1 MKKRSKAKLIAIV
14 AFATVLKSASTWA
27 DDVHAVPLMASASDP
42 VLQGFVRVVNR
53 SGEAGEVTI
62 EAVDDAGMRYGP
74 ISLALAANQTTH
86 FNSEDLEYG
95 NTDKGLP
102 HGLGLGEGQWR
113 LELRSSL
120 DFDVLSYMR
129 HRGDGYLTSLHDL
142 TPEVDG
148 AHYAAFF
155 NPASNDRQQSLLRLT
170 NPSNEAAQVE
180 ISGLDDRGGS
190 PGTSV
195 ALTLAPHSSRM
206 LTATDL
212 ESGSAPGLSGAL
224 GDGTGKWRLRVRS
237 DSALRVMSLL
247 RSPTGHL
254 SNLSSVP
261 PPIVAGDLKAYR
273 VFWFPIPTLPIGGQV
288 GNEGF
293 VRVIN
298 HSDREGMVEIR
309 AHGLFPSMFYP
320 RRIGLYPPGFGQ
332 FGEVATIELSVGAGS
347 VVHFNS
353 QDLIDGNASKGL
365 PIGVGRSATMWQL
378 QLRSDLD
385 IEVLSYLRTSDG
397 FVTSMHD
404 LAPQAGQVH
413 EVATLNPA
421 SNWRQRSLLALFNSR
436 DDGANV
442 KIAGVDD
449 QGASPGSPVEFGLG
463 EKEALLLWAEDLE
476 VGRREYRHAGYQF
489 EWYRGVFGALGDG
502 AGKWRLQVES
512 DVPIQVM
519 SLMLSPTGHV
529 TNLSSAPGVA
539 MLDADPPLPSNPA
552 VPSPGTAG
560 IDIPDAN
567 LRRIVE
573 AVLGKAEGAS
583 ITPAEMAT
591 LTELDVGA
599 SSWIDSEGYALDVGD
614 LTGLEAAVNLERLY
628 LPSASAENL
637 MPLAALTNLR
647 VFSAESSEVED
658 ISPLSDLS
666 NLEVLNL
673 ADSYVEDISA
683 LAGLGNLAVLN
694 LRYTDVTDLSPLAG
708 LAKLRVVDVARLAGG
723 FEFDHVDGRDFSWL
737 ANLTALVELTATAA
751 DVTPWVAGLPRLR
764 KLEADLTDFAALSH
778 LTDLEVL
785 KTGAGIDLSPLSALT
800 DLRVVGLYGGV
811 SGDLA
816 PLSALSNLVEIEL
829 SPERID
835 LDQYVGQIEDV
846 SALSGLTR
854 LAKVWLGNNRIQDLA
869 PLVANPGLSRDDLVY
884 VPRNPLTEESINQHV
899 VALQNRGVIVH
910 FRPTVQ

>member
-14 AFATVLKSASTWA
+14 AFTTVLKSASTWA

-62 EAVDDAGMRYGP
+62 EAVDDVGMRYGP
-74 ISLALAANQTTH
+74 ISLALAAHQTTH

-180 ISGLDDRGGS
+180 ISGLDDRGES

-195 ALTLAPHSSRM
+195 TLTLDPNASRM
-206 LTATDL
+206 LSATDL
-212 ESGSAPGLSGAL
+212 ESGSAAGLSGAL

-237 DSALRVMSLL
+237 DSLLRVMSLL

-273 VFWFPIPTLPIGGQV
+273 VLWFPVPTLSTGDQV

-298 HSDREGMVEIR
+298 HSDREGTVEIR
-309 AHGLFPSMFYP
+309 ARGLFPSYLHP
-320 RRIGLYPPGFGQ
+320 SRIGLYPRGVGRFGAIARA
-332 FGEVATIELSVGAGS
+332 VELSVGAGS

-353 QDLIDGNASKGL
+353 LDLIDGNASKGL
-365 PIGVGRSATMWQL
+365 PVGVGGGAALWQL
-378 QLRSDLD
+378 QLSSDLD

-404 LAPQAGQVH
+404 LAPQAGHIHQV
-413 EVATLNPA
+413 VTLNPA
-421 SNWRQRSLLALFNSR
+421 SNWRQRSLLALFNPR
-436 DDGANV
+436 DDGASV
-442 KIAGVDD
+442 RITGVDD
-449 QGASPGSPVEFGLG
+449 RGMSPGNPVEFPLDSS
-463 EKEALLLWAEDLE
+463 EALLLWVEDLE
-476 VGRREYRHAGYQF
+476 VGRRPFSYSHHHSDRYRH
-489 EWYRGVFGALGDG
+489 VLGALGNG

-673 ADSYVEDISA
+673 ADSYVEDIQ
-683 LAGLGNLAVLN
+683 V
-694 LRYTDVTDLSPLAG
+694 R
-708 LAKLRVVDVARLAGG
+708 
-723 FEFDHVDGRDFSWL
+723 
-737 ANLTALVELTATAA
+737 
-751 DVTPWVAGLPRLR
+751 
-764 KLEADLTDFAALSH
+764 
-778 LTDLEVL
+778 
-785 KTGAGIDLSPLSALT
+785 
-800 DLRVVGLYGGV
+800 
-811 SGDLA
+811 
-816 PLSALSNLVEIEL
+816 
-829 SPERID
+829 
-835 LDQYVGQIEDV
+835 
-846 SALSGLTR
+846 
-854 LAKVWLGNNRIQDLA
+854 
-869 PLVANPGLSRDDLVY
+869 
-884 VPRNPLTEESINQHV
+884 
-899 VALQNRGVIVH
+899 
-910 FRPTVQ
+910 

>member
-14 AFATVLKSASTWA
+14 AFTTVLKSASTWA

-62 EAVDDAGMRYGP
+62 EAVDDVGMRYGP
-74 ISLALAANQTTH
+74 ISLALAAHQTTH

-298 HSDREGMVEIR
+298 HSDREGTVEIR

-365 PIGVGRSATMWQL
+365 PVGVGRSATMWQL

-442 KIAGVDD
+442 KITGVDD
-449 QGASPGSPVEFGLG
+449 QGASPGSPVEFGLN

-476 VGRREYRHAGYQF
+476 VGRREYRHVGYQF
-489 EWYRGVFGALGDG
+489 EWYRGVLGALGNG
-502 AGKWRLQVES
+502 AGKWRLRVES

-529 TNLSSAPGVA
+529 TNLSSAPGIA
-539 MLDADPPLPSNPA
+539 LLDADPPLPSNPA
-552 VPSPGTAG
+552 VPSPGAAG

-573 AVLGKAEGAS
+573 AALGKAEGAS
-583 ITPAEMAT
+583 ISPAEMAT
-591 LTELDVGA
+591 LTQLDMGA
-599 SSWIDSEGYALDVGD
+599 SSWTDLGRFALEDVGD

-628 LPSASAENL
+628 LPGASVEDL
-637 MPLAALTNLR
+637 TPLAGLTNLK

-658 ISPLSDLS
+658 ISPLSGLP

-683 LAGLGNLAVLN
+683 LAGLSNLAALN
-694 LRYTDVTDLSPLAG
+694 LRNTDVTDLSPLAG
-708 LAKLRVVDVARLAGG
+708 LAQLKVVDVAPSLSIGLA
-723 FEFDHVDGRDFSWL
+723 FDRYVDGRDFSWL
-737 ANLTALVELTATAA
+737 ASLDGLEELTATAA
-751 DVTPWVAGLPRLR
+751 DVTPWVAGLSSLR

-778 LTDLEVL
+778 LTDLQVL
-785 KTGAGIDLSPLSALT
+785 KTSVGVDRIDLSPLSALT
-800 DLRVVGLYGGV
+800 NLRVVGLSGGA

-846 SALSGLTR
+846 SVLSGLTR

-869 PLVANPGLSRDDLVY
+869 PLVANPSLSRDDLVY
-884 VPRNPLTEESINQHV
+884 VPRNP
-899 VALQNRGVIVH
+899 
-910 FRPTVQ
+910 